1 MLLHTCSFAHAHATN
16 RRTCT
21 STRHPGRGD
30 NDLITVGERTNVQ
43 DGCVLHSDDGVPLT
57 LGKGVTVGHMVMLH
71 GCSVGDNSLIG
82 ISSTILNN
90 TRVGANCIIGA
101 YTLLPENKV
110 IPDNSLVMGSPGKVV
125 KTLSDEQVE
134 ALRVS
139 AQTYVNN
146 KNTFAETLRLLQP

>member
-1 MLLHTCSFAHAHATN
+1 M
-16 RRTCT
+16 
-21 STRHPGRGD
+21 
-30 NDLITVGERTNVQ
+30 
-43 DGCVLHSDDGVPLT
+43 LHSDDGVPLT